1 MCHMDTLYIYN
12 LEDFNMSH
20 SVWSYLQQLPTEK
33 LKQLLNENSNTL
45 LPEIVAYVRFLLVQ
59 RQQS

>member
-1 MCHMDTLYIYN
+1 
-12 LEDFNMSH
+12 MSH